1 MSRFYRTRAARW
13 LTSVL
18 NLVEQTGRIATVGA
32 VRLTAAVLLAL
43 LLGVGLGLAVAG
55 LVLDTDTDRPELRG
69 GGTLRSLPEGP
80 LEVRAETVRLP
91 AGFRSR
97 HVHGGPTLNAV
108 VSGRVEIDDAAGT
121 HEYGPGA
128 FFFEPGGEPHS
139 ILVLDDVRLDVV
151 RLLPPGAEATT
162 ELD

>member
-1 MSRFYRTRAARW
+1 
-13 LTSVL
+13 
-18 NLVEQTGRIATVGA
+18 

-43 LLGVGLGLAVAG
+43 LVGVGVGLAVAG
-55 LVLDTDTDRPELRG
+55 LVKDTDRPELRG
-69 GGTLRSLPEGP
+69 GGTLRSLPEAP

-97 HVHGGPTLNAV
+97 HLHGGPTLNTV

-121 HEYGPGA
+121 HEYGPGE

-139 ILVLDDVRLDVV
+139 ILVLDDARLDVI

-162 ELD
+162 EVD